1 LADSTTLTDDL
12 TEELFLIYQTALNK
26 PTELWPEAPKKTILP
41 PLTRRRLELLREK
54 LNEVAQDLNVPPRL
68 IAPKNDLISLAEGQ
82 YEGNRILAGWRYEV
96 FGHEA
101 ENLLK

>member
-1 LADSTTLTDDL
+1 MLTDSL
-12 TEELFLIYQTALNK
+12 TEELFLIYQAALNK
-26 PTELWPEAPKKTILP
+26 PKELGPEAPKKPILP

-68 IAPKNDLISLAEGQ
+68 IAPKNDLIALAEGQ
-82 YEGNRILAGWRYEV
+82 HDGNRILIGWRHEV
-96 FGHEA
+96 VGHQA